1 MEGHPPWAPSLF
13 RGPWKGWHLPT
24 SPGFPPEPV
33 VPSPGYLYRLPPLP
47 SPTVLLGW
55 SAFTSPDVPHLSPGL
70 WTCYLLGLKCDFP
83 TFSGYSF
90 KVTRWVS
97 PLLGSFFW
105 NPSPNTMV
113 SHSPS
118 VLFFFPECLS
128 PSAVIFMSFFLIRL
142 GSFWEFT
149 GTQWTVTSSVLVVT
163 GDDGGDSEG

>member
-33 VPSPGYLYRLPPLP
+33 VPAPGYLFRPPPLP

-70 WTCYLLGLKCDFP
+70 WTCCLLGLECDFP
-83 TFSGYSF
+83 TFSGYPF
-90 KVTRWVS
+90 KVTSWVS

-118 VLFFFPECLS
+118 VGFFFFQSVCHLQLSYLCLS
-128 PSAVIFMSFFLIRL
+128 SSSDWDLFESSL
-142 GSFWEFT
+142 GHSGQLHHQCW
-149 GTQWTVTSSVLVVT
+149 
-163 GDDGGDSEG
+163 